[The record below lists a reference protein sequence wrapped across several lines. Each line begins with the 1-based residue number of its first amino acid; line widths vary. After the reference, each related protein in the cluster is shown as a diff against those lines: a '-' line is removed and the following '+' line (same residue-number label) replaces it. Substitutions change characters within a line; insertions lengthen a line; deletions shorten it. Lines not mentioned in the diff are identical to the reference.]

1 MTPLSSHSRYN
12 PTFAETRRNA
22 CERQIGERLAKAC
35 EHAGTPQRLLRAS
48 HDKAAAT
55 AEPPATSVRPSL
67 PFGSHSRLPATLTTH
82 ANTQPFFN
90 SHRPPRLPPKKCGA
104 RMALPRVLQ
113 HALDGASLG
122 SISAP
127 PQHAHRCPDPV
138 RDHPIS
144 PLHMP
149 PAAAKRIH
157 TARARA
163 TPGTR
168 PERQAG

>member
-1 MTPLSSHSRYN
+1 M
-12 PTFAETRRNA
+12 
-22 CERQIGERLAKAC
+22 
-35 EHAGTPQRLLRAS
+35 
-48 HDKAAAT
+48 
-55 AEPPATSVRPSL
+55 

-90 SHRPPRLPPKKCGA
+90 SHHPPRLPPKKCGA

-138 RDHPIS
+138 RDRPIS

-149 PAAAKRIH
+149 PAAAIRIH

-163 TPGTR
+163 TPGGR
-168 PERQAG
+168 PERQVGDRTLSRPRPSLPPGGQCGARNGRMHAVLFWEFLRVPPPMSAGAPLHVCSCQTCASRRER